1 NVLVC
6 DLEQPVL
13 FIIPSEELTV
23 GVPQPSVAVA
33 APSAALIAAAVGLQ
47 PGGSGVCVTV
57 ITGGVRSAVHVMVLV
72 SVAVLPH
79 ASTAVNVL
87 VCDLEQPVLFIIP
100 SEELTVGVPH
110 ASVAVAAPS
119 AALIA
124 AAVGL
129 HPGGSG
135 VCVTVMT
142 GGVISSVQVTVL
154 VSVAVFPQAS
164 IAVNVLV
171 CDLEQ
176 PVLFIIPSEELTVG
190 VPQPS

>member
-23 GVPQPSVAVA
+23 GVPQASVAVA

-57 ITGGVRSAVHVMVLV
+57 
-72 SVAVLPH
+72 
-79 ASTAVNVL
+79 
-87 VCDLEQPVLFIIP
+87 
-100 SEELTVGVPH
+100 
-110 ASVAVAAPS
+110 
-119 AALIA
+119 
-124 AAVGL
+124 
-129 HPGGSG
+129 
-135 VCVTVMT
+135 MT
-142 GGVISSVQVTVL
+142 GGAISSVQVTVL

-190 VPQPS
+190 VPQPSVAVAVPSAALISEAWGLHAKVSVVPPVVIVGGLLSLVHVTVLEAVAELPQD